1 MRHIIYAAFAFPAL
15 LTLAACGSNDDAELA
30 SIDNKIGGKNDTD
43 PALTAALE
51 DQIMVDPTLSAQSN
65 EDAVRPAP
73 KPNQSPVPAGE
84 GLSSASAQTLGSL
97 ASAQSDISK
106 DAFNGCGLNVDYSM
120 GFAAQLPADFPL
132 MPKAQVVEAAG
143 SNDNGCKLRA
153 VTHNSA
159 SPIKDVA
166 AHYSAVATRAGYK
179 VGTKLDGKGQTVS
192 GKRAADGGAFY
203 VVLTPI
209 GNGTS
214 ADLVIN
220 NGR

>member
-1 MRHIIYAAFAFPAL
+1 MRPSLFAA
-15 LTLAACGSNDDAELA
+15 LTLSALVTLSACGSSDDAALDQ
-30 SIDNKIGGKNDTD
+30 IDTKIGGKNDTD

-51 DQIMVDPTLSAQSN
+51 DQIMVDPSLSSQSN

-73 KPNQSPVPAGE
+73 QPGKTPVPAGE
-84 GLSSASAQTLGSL
+84 GLQTPSTQTLGGL
-97 ASAQSDISK
+97 ASQQSDISK
-106 DAFNGCGLNVDYSM
+106 DAFNGCGLNVDYAM
-120 GFAAQLPADFPL
+120 TYAAQLPADFPL

-153 VTHNSA
+153 VTHNSSA
-159 SPIKDVA
+159 AMKDVA
-166 AHYSAVATRAGYK
+166 AHYSAVATRAGYQ
-179 VGTKLDGKGQTVS
+179 VRAKLDGKGQVIS

-203 VVLTPI
+203 VIVTPV